1 MEGYDASGKPPPYV
15 SLPPSLESD
24 LAFPQRSVA
33 SLDRKPEYTTEQP
46 STTFINH
53 KTAEW

>member
-1 MEGYDASGKPPPYV
+1 MECYDASGKPPPYV
-15 SLPPSLESD
+15 SLPLSRESD

-33 SLDRKPEYTTEQP
+33 SPDRNPEYTTERP

-53 KTAEW
+53 KTAE